1 MFHRSAVLVLF
12 LLVFSLCSLPQINSA
27 PFPRSSHEQSHE
39 TLNSIAGT
47 VLSNGNKPLGNIFV
61 ELRSPTGSTVGSTYT
76 TSAGSFEFSQIP
88 SGSYDVLATSGI
100 DQAQQRISLSGI
112 PTNVVLRLPVSA
124 PVRDGNDGASISV
137 AQYKVPEKAR
147 AAVQKAEQALTKGK
161 NDEAQ
166 KQVEKALEIDPR
178 YADALTFRA
187 VIKMSNYDMQG
198 AKADLQ
204 QALAQDQNC
213 SLAFFA
219 MGSVL
224 NAESKFDEAVRSLE
238 RGLSLAPNSWQGYFE
253 MGKALL
259 GKGQYQAAIRQFD
272 RAGSLVPV
280 KFPVLHL
287 ARAHALL
294 GLQDYTDA
302 VTELQAFL
310 AKEHEGPRVQEAQ
323 KLMSYAQ
330 SALSQAGK

>member
-1 MFHRSAVLVLF
+1 MFHRSAVFVL
-12 LLVFSLCSLPQINSA
+12 LLLGFSLCSLAQINSA
-27 PFPRSSHEQSHE
+27 PFPRASHEQSHDS
-39 TLNSIAGT
+39 LSSLAGT
-47 VLSNGNKPLGNIFV
+47 VLSNGNKPLGDIFV

-76 TSAGSFEFSQIP
+76 NSAGSFEFSQIP

-100 DQAQQRISLSGI
+100 DQTQQRVSLSGM

-124 PVRDGNDGASISV
+124 PVRDGNGGASISV

-147 AAVQKAEQALTKGK
+147 AAMQKAEQALTKGK
-161 NDEAQ
+161 TDEAR

-187 VIKMSNYDMQG
+187 VIKMSNYDTQG
-198 AKADLQ
+198 AKTDLQ

-213 SLAFFA
+213 SLAYFA

-238 RGLSLAPNSWQGYFE
+238 RGQSLAPNSWQGYFE

-259 GKGQYQAAIRQFD
+259 GKGQYQGAIREFD
-272 RAGSLVPV
+272 RARSLVPV
-280 KFPVLHL
+280 EFPVLHL

-310 AKEHEGPRVQEAQ
+310 VKEHEGPRVQEAQ
-323 KLMSYAQ
+323 KLMAYAQ